1 MKMNLTSGNM
11 LSDFYYSIATKGFI
25 TAAKLISPLNA
36 RAKALIDSRK
46 TEIKP
51 PAKKKNEIRLWL
63 HVASLGEFEQ
73 ARPVLEILKFEIP
86 NLTIFT
92 SFYSPSGYEN
102 RHNDSLIDYA
112 FYLPFDSKKSAKQL
126 IAKINPDFA
135 IWVKYDFWIH
145 YLNELYKHKIPC
157 FLIAALF
164 RENQI
169 YFKKVGE
176 NFIDVFKKF
185 ESISCQNKES
195 AALLSKFGIKK
206 VEVNGDPR
214 IDNVIKLKSRNNQLP
229 IIQQFK
235 GEHKLIVIGSAY
247 KIEIETIVEFL
258 NENPQLKCIVAPH
271 FVDSI
276 NINEI
281 SKLIPNST
289 LYSNF
294 ERNQNGNFQTL
305 IIDSIGKLAMTYQY
319 ANFAF
324 IGGGF
329 SNGGLHN
336 ILEAIVHGIPICF
349 GPKISRF
356 PEAVQLIDLNLANIV
371 SNKQEFNLW
380 LNTFIQNK
388 IKQEN
393 RNQELENWMNE
404 NSGAAAR
411 TAADILKRIKK
422 KN

>member
-1 MKMNLTSGNM
+1 LAEK
-11 LSDFYYSIATKGFI
+11 
-25 TAAKLISPLNA
+25 
-36 RAKALIDSRK
+36 
-46 TEIKP
+46 
-51 PAKKKNEIRLWL
+51 
-63 HVASLGEFEQ
+63 
-73 ARPVLEILKFEIP
+73 ILKFEIP

-294 ERNQNGNFQTL
+294 ERNQNVWNRCVALAVKQALHLIMCGRSTIHTVQIGDNF
-305 IIDSIGKLAMTYQY
+305 
-319 ANFAF
+319 
-324 IGGGF
+324 
-329 SNGGLHN
+329 
-336 ILEAIVHGIPICF
+336 VH
-349 GPKISRF
+349 
-356 PEAVQLIDLNLANIV
+356 
-371 SNKQEFNLW
+371 
-380 LNTFIQNK
+380 
-388 IKQEN
+388 
-393 RNQELENWMNE
+393 
-404 NSGAAAR
+404 
-411 TAADILKRIKK
+411 
-422 KN
+422 